1 MTSVNL
7 QLVDDELEFYNSD
20 SDSYCKDVSDST
32 KKRQADTD
40 LEEENAVPVKKRK
53 MKSENMFVT
62 YNSDDFIK
70 EEPEWTMKCPF
81 CNTLIPDHA
90 QACDKYGNCESMNE
104 PENSYEFEIENPS
117 HQKQELEE

>member
-1 MTSVNL
+1 MTTVNL

-20 SDSYCKDVSDST
+20 SESYCKDVSDST
-32 KKRQADTD
+32 KKRQGDTD

-53 MKSENMFVT
+53 MKSETMFVT
-62 YNSDDFIK
+62 YNSDDFMK
-70 EEPEWTMKCPF
+70 EEPEWTMTCLL

-90 QACDKYGNCESMNE
+90 QTCGKYGNCESMNE
-104 PENSYEFEIENPS
+104 FSISNSPIDENPS

>member
-20 SDSYCKDVSDST
+20 SDSKDVSDST

-40 LEEENAVPVKKRK
+40 LEKENAVKKRK
-53 MKSENMFVT
+53 MKSETMFVT
-62 YNSDDFIK
+62 YNSDDFMK
-70 EEPEWTMKCPF
+70 EEPEWTMTCLF

-90 QACDKYGNCESMNE
+90 QTCGKYGNC
-104 PENSYEFEIENPS
+104 ENSYEFEIENSP